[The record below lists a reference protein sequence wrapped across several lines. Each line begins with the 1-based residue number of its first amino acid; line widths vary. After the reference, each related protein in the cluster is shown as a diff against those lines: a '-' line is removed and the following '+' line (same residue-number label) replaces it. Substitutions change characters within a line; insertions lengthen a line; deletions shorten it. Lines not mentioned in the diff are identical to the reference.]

1 MNMCTALENNNKQDI
16 SIPPPSQLADIYA
29 DSKEFLTVK
38 QHLDQK
44 LQAAINEPIGE
55 SPQFATNFLWQV
67 SIRENLC
74 AIDAYFKYKNSFS

>member
-1 MNMCTALENNNKQDI
+1 MCTALENNNKQDI
-16 SIPPPSQLADIYA
+16 NTPPPSRLADIYA

-38 QHLDQK
+38 HHLDQK

-67 SIRENLC
+67 STRENLC
-74 AIDAYFKYKNSFS
+74 VIDAYFRNNNSFS